1 MSSNLSKIE
10 SIVTDVLFNELS
22 YLDQRERDVF
32 EEYLYAFS
40 FLFYN
45 SKIKQIIEIGAG
57 HSTLVFSLLAKRTG
71 CEVKTIDMNPQ
82 SMINKLRNRLLVD
95 DVVQNIKFI
104 NGTSISNNDLLS
116 FYKNGVKSI
125 NGININEVMKY
136 VDSFIDLKMDNRKEP
151 KVKLALCLENLNS
164 LAFLNDFDTDKLF
177 STEFLEIYRSV
188 DEDDEFSFCE
198 ENNLTEGVLASLFE
212 DSQVDMVFLDSGEF
226 SSLVEW
232 EIISKNLRIGGY
244 VYLHDIFF
252 PKSYKNWLVCASIK
266 ASKHWEVLYINSTI
280 PQGMMLAK
288 KVS

>member
-10 SIVTDVLFNELS
+10 SIVTDILFNELS

-45 SKIKQIIEIGAG
+45 SNIKQIVEIGAG

-104 NGTSISNNDLLS
+104 KGTSISNNDLLS
-116 FYKNGVKSI
+116 FYKNGVRSI
-125 NGININEVMKY
+125 NGINITEVMKY

-151 KVKLALCLENLNS
+151 KVKLALGIENLNS
-164 LAFLNDFDTDKLF
+164 LSFSNDFDTDKLF
-177 STEFLEIYRSV
+177 STEFLEIYRSL

-198 ENNLTEGVLASLFE
+198 ENNLTEGALASLFE

-232 EIISKNLRIGGY
+232 EIVSKNLRIGGY

-266 ASKHWEVLYINSTI
+266 ASKDWEVLYINSTT

>member
-164 LAFLNDFDTDKLF
+164 LAFLNDFDTDRLF